1 MSAQDAL
8 GGPGRG
14 GAADGILSGHRLR
27 VATYNI
33 RHGRGSDDRLDLA
46 RTCAAI
52 AELDADVIGLQEV
65 DEAFSDR
72 SDFVHQ
78 TAHFAAELGME
89 AVFGAAIDRDPAEG
103 RETRRRYG
111 LAVLSR
117 HPILEHTTHAL
128 PGHPGHEP
136 LKEPRAVLTVRIDLP
151 GAGPLTVLITHL
163 DHDRR
168 AHRLAQILA
177 IHGHA
182 AAVEGDAI
190 LMGDMNADPD
200 STELSPLAATG
211 WRDAARE
218 AAGRQDRLSDRSW
231 SAPLAA
237 VRAALRMTP
246 APMAATYPAR
256 LPLTRIDSIWLR
268 GDLRARQVR
277 VGSTLASDHRPV
289 IADLVRG

>member
-1 MSAQDAL
+1 MTSL
-8 GGPGRG
+8 GGPGLG
-14 GAADGILSGHRLR
+14 GGADGILSGRRLR

-52 AELDADVIGLQEV
+52 ADLDADVIGLQEV
-65 DEAFSDR
+65 DDAYSDR
-72 SDFVHQ
+72 SAFVHQ
-78 TAHFAAELGME
+78 TAHLAEELGVE
-89 AVFGAAIDRDPAEG
+89 AVFGAAIDRDPADG
-103 RETRRRYG
+103 RGCRSRYG
-111 LAVLSR
+111 LALLSR
-117 HPILEHTTHAL
+117 LPILEHTTHAL
-128 PGHPGHEP
+128 PGHPAHEP
-136 LKEPRAVLTVRIDLP
+136 LKEPRAVLTARIGTDE
-151 GAGPLTVLITHL
+151 APLTILVTHL
-163 DHDRR
+163 DHDLR

-177 IHGHA
+177 ILGQA
-182 AAVEGDAI
+182 AETTGDAV

-200 STELSPLAATG
+200 SAELAPLAASG

-218 AAGRQDRLSDRSW
+218 AAGRVDTTGDSRW
-231 SAPLAA
+231 SSPLTAA
-237 VRAALRMTP
+237 RTALRLTP

-277 VGSTLASDHRPV
+277 VRASLASDHRPV